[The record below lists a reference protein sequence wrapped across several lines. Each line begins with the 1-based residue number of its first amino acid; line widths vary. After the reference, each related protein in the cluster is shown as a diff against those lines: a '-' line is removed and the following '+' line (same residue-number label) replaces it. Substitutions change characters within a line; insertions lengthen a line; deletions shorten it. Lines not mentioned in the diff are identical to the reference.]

1 MPDPPGDFSALLD
14 AHGAPTPYRRSKLTL
29 DVPESVLVESA
40 YYSARFRGE
49 IAPSLGMRTFTSGNW
64 DDAAD
69 GAKPAYL
76 WPCGCWT
83 NSPLPYNVEQLI
95 GHTSAD
101 TISTSAHAG
110 VFNHAVAGPESALV
124 PMASTDPNTAE
135 GLLLTPTV
143 STVPMPEVASTVPS
157 NLPPLSDH
165 VYRRNVDLSAGRDAT
180 TYPLRVRSILA
191 PPVATTP
198 AVPYLAPPT
207 LMPAVP
213 PQDMD
218 PVLVAHNLP
227 PDTGVVIRFWYNSRS
242 YGPLIGFSFGQYHL
256 SFRAGYAHLWE
267 RCRPKGGGDPRWRER
282 FGFPLNVG
290 PFGALGVHEV
300 QLMVFPVIG
309 PRGELYLNFV
319 GKGLTRSTQI
329 PGMVGGTNTSSPT
342 ERVWQASPQTRGDDE
357 DAAPGHVTAGG
368 QAIVYANRQVDV
380 DWQFSR
386 LIFDKYSRLT
396 DDPHGASG
404 PMAARYWGLV
414 TVPGMDTR
422 IVPASGPIPT
432 DGPSLT
438 AKLTTLPGGAVDLG
452 GGVGLVGVYNGAA
465 LTAKRVRPTFGFHGV
480 DIPAN
485 FSGYCRRPAIL
496 WGYVLG
502 REEVRVEIAP
512 GEFDMDLQEAHLA
525 ADEGD
530 ARQIGGVARVI
541 RTSASPTRSAR
552 LLTRGA
558 FTAQVTTQWVPPGG
572 DPNAPLTLRLFRGE
586 VDRAAYERFPPHEPD
601 QFPGEEWGVHDLPL
615 LGPSKRLQDRT
626 SRTLITLRRY
636 AYDTEAGMAIIP
648 PLNVPMPL
656 PWKVTR
662 VIRDLLM
669 LGGFGLDQ
677 IDIPDLP
684 IRLFMGLGADTSH
697 LVVDAC
703 TSLAER
709 AVRLA
714 RNYLGMVLVFDA
726 AAGTRGQ
733 WKLIAPP
740 PEGTAPIY
748 HFVLEPP
755 AGRDVIAPHLPSH
768 YPANTTFA
776 RDVQQ
781 LRKIAPEGNHLWI
794 FTAPDHQRTG
804 GFKYER
810 HFYNDE
816 AYQVP
821 GFSTTPDPDSPH
833 YTDGCESIIA
843 CPMPELFQGDDRPA
857 LTYHALMAVG
867 WRIFNYSCRARH
879 IRTIRAPLWPIQD
892 PTGGY
897 WRPLRYGDP
906 VSYNGQAGWFV
917 NTPGIEIQA
926 DPNQEQTLE
935 IMRLCPLR
943 SLPAGV

>member
-1 MPDPPGDFSALLD
+1 MAGDFSGLLD
-14 AHGAPTPYRRSKLTL
+14 AHGAPTPYRRSKITL
-29 DVPESVLVESA
+29 DVPDSALLEDA

-49 IAPSLGMRTFTSGNW
+49 IAPHIGMKGSNIA
-64 DDAAD
+64 DAVST
-69 GAKPAYL
+69 GAKGAFI

-83 NSPLPYNVEQLI
+83 TVPLPFTIEELSQAA
-95 GHTSAD
+95 TAD
-101 TISTSAHAG
+101 STPSGPG
-110 VFNHAVAGPESALV
+110 VGVLGVGATGPEATTV
-124 PMASTDPNTAE
+124 PSPTTSPNTAT
-135 GLLLTPTV
+135 GVLVTPTV
-143 STVPMPEVASTVPS
+143 ATTPIPEIATSTPANQPTLA
-157 NLPPLSDH
+157 DWFH
-165 VYRRNVDLSAGRDAT
+165 RRLLDLSAGFT
-180 TYPLRVRSILA
+180 PSTYPLKVPGVLTPPKVSI
-191 PPVATTP
+191 PSSPISS
-198 AVPYLAPPT
+198 PPT
-207 LMPAVP
+207 MLAQVP
-213 PQDMD
+213 TSDLD
-218 PVLVAHNLP
+218 PVQKTLNLP
-227 PDTGVVIRFWYNSRS
+227 PDTGVVIRFRLF
-242 YGPLIGFSFGQYHL
+242 GTTGGRRGMFAAAHFGQYAL
-256 SFRAGYAHLWE
+256 AFFGSGTATLFEFCLDAEGAAQT
-267 RCRPKGGGDPRWRER
+267 RER
-282 FGFPLNVG
+282 FSFPYCTGDPVG
-290 PFGALGVHEV
+290 QEHL
-300 QLMVFPVIG
+300 LMVWPTMGPV
-309 PRGELYLNFV
+309 GEKYINFI
-319 GKGLTRSTQI
+319 GKGLTRVTSI
-329 PGMVGGTNTSSPT
+329 PGTIGGADTSSPT
-342 ERVWQASPQTRGDDE
+342 ERVYMPSPLTRGTDQ
-357 DAAPGHVTAGG
+357 DAAPDHVTKGG
-368 QAIVYANRQVDV
+368 PAVFSVDRQVDL

-386 LIFDKYSRLT
+386 LMFAKGGILEDEPHASAEASTSRAWT
-396 DDPHGASG
+396 MQAVIG
-404 PMAARYWGLV
+404 MN
-414 TVPGMDTR
+414 TVFSTNT
-422 IVPASGPIPT
+422 IPT
-432 DGPSLT
+432 GVPYIQAWLKNLNAD
-438 AKLTTLPGGAVDLG
+438 TTDTGATSN
-452 GGVGLVGVYNGAA
+452 GVFGTQA
-465 LTAKRVRPTFGFHGV
+465 LTARHVKPKFILTGY
-480 DIPAN
+480 DSPAGY
-485 FSGYCRRPAIL
+485 SAYCRQPPIL
-496 WGYVLG
+496 WGYTLARQGVIADIDPGSFDLDFLEARLTGDLG
-502 REEVRVEIAP
+502 DPRQVGGMVRV
-512 GEFDMDLQEAHLA
+512 MT
-525 ADEGD
+525 
-530 ARQIGGVARVI
+530 
-541 RTSASPTRSAR
+541 TSASPAR
-552 LLTRGA
+552 ASRLQQRAA
-558 FTAQVTTQWVPPGG
+558 FTAEVTTQWVPPGG
-572 DPNAPLTLRLFRGE
+572 DTGSPMTLRLFRGK
-586 VDRAAYERFPPHEPD
+586 VDRSTFDRMAPHD
-601 QFPGEEWGVHDLPL
+601 AGQFPGDTWGEHSLPL
-615 LGPSKRLQDRT
+615 VGRWERIARHT
-626 SRTLITLRRY
+626 SRTIWTLKRY
-636 AYDTEAGMAIIP
+636 AIDPYAPPTYLPGQPTPIP
-648 PLNVPMPL
+648 T
-656 PWKVTR
+656 PWKVTD
-662 VIRDLLM
+662 VLRDILQIAGEPPDM
-669 LGGFGLDQ
+669 

-781 LRKIAPEGNHLWI
+781 LRKVAPEGNHLWI
-794 FTAPDHQRTG
+794 FTAPDQQRTG